1 MGPGR
6 RFDQTIQPHT
16 PVLPSPALGSRLMN
30 LKSVFSTGV
39 ALIFS
44 LTMQGA
50 ILGAVYAE
58 DIDVQSRQIVDRI
71 NAAAFLGRNTYEIAI
86 SGTCDVLLKEIYPRC
101 PDQRAE
107 FSFNLVD
114 ISPSID
120 ATSGALA
127 VKSTDLT
134 KIIRQRLYYRGET
147 PRGRRFCSAPEG
159 STLKHK
165 DKMINERALFYTE
178 DISLLT
184 ELKDGFNQL
193 KEACKQM
200 SVS

>member
-1 MGPGR
+1 
-6 RFDQTIQPHT
+6 
-16 PVLPSPALGSRLMN
+16 MN

-39 ALIFS
+39 ALVFS

-50 ILGAVYAE
+50 NPSAVYAE
-58 DIDVQSRQIVDRI
+58 GIDVQSRQIVDRI

-107 FSFNLVD
+107 FSFNLVG

-120 ATSGALA
+120 TTSGALM

-134 KIIRQRLYYRGET
+134 KVIRQRLYYRGET
-147 PRGRRFCSAPEG
+147 PRGRRFCAAPEG
-159 STLKHK
+159 STLKHE

-178 DISLLT
+178 DTSLLT
-184 ELKDGFNQL
+184 ELKDGFIQL
-193 KEACKQM
+193 RQACKEAT
-200 SVS
+200 VD